1 MLKKISKILMI
12 SLISI
17 MLVGC
22 GSSNITEVDLKSVSS
37 TIEKSLK
44 NMEVVDDS
52 TLEDVYDLD
61 LSLMKEHIVK
71 QNDDGDLYALIKT
84 DDTVKV
90 KAGFAISVVGRI
102 IRQKMI
108 IGSSVPDHI
117 FCPLFLKSRQ
127 IHLISSLLT

>member
-1 MLKKISKILMI
+1 MLKNISKILMI

-22 GSSNITEVDLKSVSS
+22 GSSNITETDLKSVSS

-84 DDTVKV
+84 DDTVKEEPVETV
-90 KAGFAISVVGRI
+90 KDEPKAE
-102 IRQKMI
+102 
-108 IGSSVPDHI
+108 
-117 FCPLFLKSRQ
+117 
-127 IHLISSLLT
+127 

>member
-22 GSSNITEVDLKSVSS
+22 GSSNITETDLKSVSS

-61 LSLMKEHIVK
+61 LRLMKEHIVK

-84 DDTVKV
+84 DFMK
-90 KAGFAISVVGRI
+90 I
-102 IRQKMI
+102 
-108 IGSSVPDHI
+108 
-117 FCPLFLKSRQ
+117 
-127 IHLISSLLT
+127 